1 MSNWTNLVLSLYER
15 LWPLSGDEK
24 EKKKEKKTNKK
35 NHTHTRRFCAENSR
49 KKTKRKARKVLFPS
63 RSPRSRQPGKR
74 ATGQPGNPTT
84 RQPGNPVDQADAIP
98 D

>member
-1 MSNWTNLVLSLYER
+1 MRDYSLFPEM
-15 LWPLSGDEK
+15 
-24 EKKKEKKTNKK
+24 KKKEKRKENEQK
-35 NHTHTRRFCAENSR
+35 NHTHTRPFCAENSR

-74 ATGQPGNPTT
+74 ATGQPGNP
-84 RQPGNPVDQADAIP
+84 VDQADAIR

>member
-1 MSNWTNLVLSLYER
+1 MRDYSLFPEMKKK
-15 LWPLSGDEK
+15 K
-24 EKKKEKKTNKK
+24 EKEKKTNKK
-35 NHTHTRRFCAENSR
+35 PHTHTRRFCAENSR

-63 RSPRSRQPGKR
+63 RSPRSRQPGNR
-74 ATGQPGNPTT
+74 AT

>member
-1 MSNWTNLVLSLYER
+1 MRDYSLFPEM
-15 LWPLSGDEK
+15 
-24 EKKKEKKTNKK
+24 KKKKKRKENKQK
-35 NHTHTRRFCAENSR
+35 KHTHTRRFCAENSR